1 MTNGVGLKL
10 TEEMVSQISEG
21 LEEPKWL
28 LEIRLDALSALDGLE
43 FPKVIST
50 PGRIWTD
57 MADLD
62 FENLIDPLT
71 QRHETFRD
79 EVEGVEILSFSDALK
94 ANGDFIQENF
104 GRVVDPKENYLV
116 GLSTALF
123 TGGTVIRIPEKTDIE
138 KIVIRTKME
147 SKSLFDYTLVVAE
160 KSSSATIV
168 TYQETKGR
176 VEGERYYGG
185 IVELIAREN
194 SQIKYGSLQNLSEDT
209 YKYSMKRGST
219 EENAI
224 INWIEGDVGCK
235 LSKTTVETELNGD
248 GSETKIVCA
257 FFGHGDQHIDVDA
270 KVWHNAKNT
279 IADLVTRGVVD
290 DRARSVYEGTQFV
303 GKEAWNTS
311 SYQRESTLMLS
322 NESEADASP
331 KLIIN
336 NHDTSASHS
345 ATVGQID
352 EDSLLYMRTRGIPK
366 KTASNM
372 LVKGFFGPIYE
383 EITVDEFRD
392 NLRKQ
397 IETRLRT

>member
-1 MTNGVGLKL
+1 MTDGVNLKL
-10 TEEMVSQISEG
+10 TEEVVSQISEG

-28 LEIRLDALSALDGLE
+28 LETRLDALNSLDRIE
-43 FPKVIST
+43 FPTVIST

-57 MADLD
+57 LADLD

-71 QRHETFRD
+71 QKQETIRD
-79 EVEGVEILSFSDALK
+79 ETKDADVLSFADAIKSKETLVK
-94 ANGDFIQENF
+94 ENF
-104 GRVVDPKENYLV
+104 GTVVDPKENYLV
-116 GLSTALF
+116 ALSTALF
-123 TGGTVIRIPEKTDIE
+123 TGGTVIHIPEKADIE
-138 KIVIRTKME
+138 KILIQTKME
-147 SKSLFDYTLVVAE
+147 SNSLFDYTLVVAE

-168 TYQETKGR
+168 TSQET
-176 VEGERYYGG
+176 EGQKPGEKYYGG
-185 IVELIAREN
+185 IVELVAGEN

-219 EENAI
+219 SDHAI
-224 INWIEGDVGCK
+224 INWIEGDVGSI

-257 FFGHGDQHIDVDA
+257 FYGHENQHIDVDA
-270 KVWHNAKNT
+270 KVWHNAENT
-279 IADLVTRGVVD
+279 TADLVTRGVVD
-290 DRARSVYEGTQFV
+290 DHARSIYEGTQFV
-303 GKEAWNTS
+303 GQEAWNTS

-322 NESEADASP
+322 DESEADASP

-352 EDSLLYMRTRGIPK
+352 KNSLLYMRTRGIPE

-392 NLRKQ
+392 NLRNQ
-397 IETRLRT
+397 IEMRLRT

>member
-1 MTNGVGLKL
+1 MSNSVDLKL
-10 TEEMVSQISEG
+10 TDEVISQISEG

-28 LEIRLDALSALDGLE
+28 LETRLDAVSALDRLE
-43 FPKVIST
+43 FPEVIST

-57 MADLD
+57 LADLD

-71 QRHETFRD
+71 QKQETLRD
-79 EVEGVEILSFSDALK
+79 EVKGVEILSFAEALK
-94 ANGDFIQENF
+94 SNESIVQENF
-104 GRVVDPKENYLV
+104 GTVVDPKENYLV
-116 GLSTALF
+116 ALSTALF

-138 KIVIRTKME
+138 KILIQTKME
-147 SKSLFDYTLVVAE
+147 SRSLFDYTLVVAE

-168 TYQETKGR
+168 TSQETGEGS
-176 VEGERYYGG
+176 EGEKYYGG

-219 EENAI
+219 DKNAI
-224 INWIEGDVGCK
+224 INWIEGDVGSR

-257 FFGHGDQHIDVDA
+257 FYGHEDQHIDVDA
-270 KVWHNAKNT
+270 KVWHNAENT
-279 IADLVTRGVVD
+279 TADLVTRGVVD
-290 DRARSVYEGTQFV
+290 DHARSVYEGTQFV
-303 GKEAWNTS
+303 GQEAWNTS

-322 NESEADASP
+322 DESEADASP

-352 EDSLLYMRTRGIPK
+352 KNSLLYMRTRGIPE

-392 NLRKQ
+392 DLRNQ
-397 IETRLRT
+397 IEIRLRT